1 MCFYNVI
8 CGLCR
13 CVFRWF
19 FYWNVRCFFWV
30 LWVPQW
36 YPKIFVLKSMMSGL
50 SNAVSHAW
58 FGYLRVFVRSFED
71 SSFLCIFQAENHIF
85 VCILKLN
92 KIMNVSS
99 FVSFDLGKPFRWSTQ
114 HWKAQTSYFST
125 GIFLGTIVVPMISK
139 NDLHSV
145 EFLNKKFSVNLQMK
159 YYSYVWYPSGTQN

>member
-1 MCFYNVI
+1 M
-8 CGLCR
+8 GTTM
-13 CVFRWF
+13 
-19 FYWNVRCFFWV
+19 
-30 LWVPQW
+30 VPQN
-36 YPKIFVLKSMMSGL
+36 IRVKSMMSRL

-58 FGYLRVFVRSFED
+58 FRYLSVFVCSFED
-71 SSFLCIFQAENHIF
+71 SSFLRIFEAKNHIF
-85 VCILKLN
+85 VYTLKLN

-125 GIFLGTIVVPMISK
+125 RIFLGTIVVPMISK

-159 YYSYVWYPSGTQN
+159 YYSYIWYPSGTQNLKNKKYRIWAF